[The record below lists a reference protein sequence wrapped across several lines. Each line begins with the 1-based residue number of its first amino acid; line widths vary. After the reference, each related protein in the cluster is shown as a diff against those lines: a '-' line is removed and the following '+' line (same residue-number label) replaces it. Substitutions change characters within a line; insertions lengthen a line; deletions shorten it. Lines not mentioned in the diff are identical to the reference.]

1 MRIALVLL
9 IRIGIVMLIGVAAL
23 PLVLPLR
30 AQEKRRVFIAPNAI
44 RRTQGYKSPSYD
56 ERTTT
61 VEDRTIEMS
70 RDFSESCKEVTVSA
84 ERRKADYIV
93 RLNWKIGRSQ
103 IGVYRT
109 NGDLVGVADKSSI
122 NGSVKAACELIKRD
136 LPQTAA
142 KTEEKPDPAPTK

>member
-1 MRIALVLL
+1 MRISRRRHIRLVLTITRKRL
-9 IRIGIVMLIGVAAL
+9 GITLWRIPRPSMSPWPIFFISSAISRRSIDAA
-23 PLVLPLR
+23 
-30 AQEKRRVFIAPNAI
+30 
-44 RRTQGYKSPSYD
+44 
-56 ERTTT
+56 
-61 VEDRTIEMS
+61 
-70 RDFSESCKEVTVSA
+70 SA

-109 NGDLVGVADKSSI
+109 NGDLVGVDDKSSI

-142 KTEEKPDPAPTK
+142 KTEKKPDPAPTK